1 MPSKIETLEGYVIQA
16 NKYKEKDTII
26 TFLTKE
32 KKRTVLI
39 RGGYKPESKNHAAT
53 LLFNKLLLDVNA
65 KYTNFLS
72 ASGQKTLINNSVL
85 YENLEYALLGQYINE
100 IIIKFFQ
107 DEDRLPYDYYE
118 EVFKAAHAGFDPVTL
133 AFIFTCASVNLLGLS
148 PNVDEC
154 INCRRKNNLVV
165 FSLTEG
171 GLICNECAA
180 SMNLKA
186 SSVEYMKVFRYGFKV
201 KATQMRRAVLP
212 KGTAMMCLS
221 ELSLYLQDQLGYKI
235 NSLELFLDALK

>member
-32 KKRTVLI
+32 KKRAVLI
-39 RGGYKPESKNHAAT
+39 RGGYKPESKNHSAT

-65 KYTNFLS
+65 VHPSFLS
-72 ASGQKTLINNSVL
+72 ATGHKTLINNSVL
-85 YENLEYALLGQYINE
+85 YEKLEYALLGQYINE

-107 DEDRLPYDYYE
+107 DEDKLPYDYYE
-118 EVFKAAHAGFDPVTL
+118 EIFKAALVGFDPVTL

-154 INCRRKNNLVV
+154 INCRRKNNLVA
-165 FSLTEG
+165 FNLTEG
-171 GLICNECAA
+171 GFICNECAA
-180 SMNLKA
+180 NMNMQA
-186 SSVEYMKVFRYGFKV
+186 SPVEYMKVFRYGFKV
-201 KATQMRRAVLP
+201 KADQIQRAVLP
-212 KGTAMMCLS
+212 KSTALICLS

-235 NSLELFLDALK
+235 NSLELFLEALK